1 MYPSQPQNKSLR
13 INNMKL
19 LAQKSSPTS
28 ADASPIASMEG
39 PKRIGLTLF
48 FLVFGV
54 FGFWSAFAPLDGAA
68 FAPGVVTVKSHKKVV
83 QHLEGGIVTDIL
95 ARDGDPVAAGQP
107 LLILDN
113 TQSKASLEIV
123 NSQFVA
129 LKMREA
135 RLVAERD
142 SLESVSYPPALA
154 LSNANAQREVAAQN
168 EIFAARKATN
178 EGRIGILE
186 QRIDQLQTQVVGME
200 AQRETKELLAQSF
213 AEELADTQSL
223 LDQGF
228 SEKNRLRQAER
239 SFASYSGEAAELIAN
254 VAATRVQIGEAEL
267 QILQQTS
274 EFQNEVVS
282 ELSEVQTGLKD
293 AGERLTALQ
302 DIVRRTTIVAPD
314 TGLVNGMQVHTIGG
328 VIGPGTPIAEIVPE
342 SDELIVEASVNPTDI
357 DRVSEGQEARIRFST
372 FGNRAPTIFG
382 TLMSLSADAIP
393 NEATGASFYLAR
405 VEVNQDS
412 IGELGDLALMPGMPA
427 EVYINTGAR
436 TLLQYLFKPFS
447 NAVSRSF
454 NED

>member
-1 MYPSQPQNKSLR
+1 
-13 INNMKL
+13 
-19 LAQKSSPTS
+19 
-28 ADASPIASMEG
+28 
-39 PKRIGLTLF
+39 
-48 FLVFGV
+48 
-54 FGFWSAFAPLDGAA
+54 
-68 FAPGVVTVKSHKKVV
+68 
-83 QHLEGGIVTDIL
+83 
-95 ARDGDPVAAGQP
+95 
-107 LLILDN
+107 
-113 TQSKASLEIV
+113 V

-154 LSNANAQREVAAQN
+154 LSSANAQQEVAAQN

-213 AEELADTQSL
+213 SEELADTQSL

-254 VAATRVQIGEAEL
+254 VAATRVQIGETEL

-293 AGERLTALQ
+293 AKERLTALQ
-302 DIVRRTTIVAPD
+302 DVVRRTTIVAPD

-328 VIGPGTPIAEIVPE
+328 VVGAGAPIAEIVPE
-342 SDELIVEASVNPTDI
+342 SDELIVEAKVNPIDI

-372 FGNRAPTIFG
+372 FGSRAPTIFG
-382 TLMSLSADAIP
+382 TLMNLSADTIP
-393 NEATGASFYLAR
+393 NETTGASYYLAR
-405 VEVNQDS
+405 VEVNSDS
-412 IGELGDLALMPGMPA
+412 IEELGDLALMPGMPA
-427 EVYINTGAR
+427 EIYINTGSR
-436 TLLQYLFKPFS
+436 TLIQYLLKPLS

>member
-1 MYPSQPQNKSLR
+1 
-13 INNMKL
+13 MKL

-95 ARDGDPVAAGQP
+95 ARDGDLVAVGQP

-154 LSNANAQREVAAQN
+154 LSNANAQQEVAAQN

-254 VAATRVQIGEAEL
+254 VAATRVQIGETEL

-274 EFQNEVVS
+274 EFQHEVVS

>member
-1 MYPSQPQNKSLR
+1 
-13 INNMKL
+13 MKIFS
-19 LAQKSSPTS
+19 QKSSPKNSDDSSFTNM
-28 ADASPIASMEG
+28 DG
-39 PKRIGLTLF
+39 PKRVGLTLF

-54 FGFWSAFAPLDGAA
+54 FGFWSALAPLDGAA
-68 FAPGVVTVKSHKKVV
+68 FAPGTVTVKSYKKVV
-83 QHLEGGIVTDIL
+83 QHLEGGIVADIL
-95 ARDGDPVAAGQP
+95 ARDGDLVAAGQP
-107 LLILDN
+107 LLILDD
-113 TQSKASLEIV
+113 TQPKASLEIV
-123 NSQFVA
+123 NSQYVA
-129 LKMREA
+129 LRMIES

-142 SLESVSYPPALA
+142 SLETVSYPSALA
-154 LSNANAQREVAAQN
+154 LSNASAQQEVAAQN

-186 QRIDQLQTQVVGME
+186 QRVDQLQTQVVGME

-254 VAATRVQIGEAEL
+254 VAATRVQIGETEL

-274 EFQNEVVS
+274 EFQHEVVS

>member
-1 MYPSQPQNKSLR
+1 
-13 INNMKL
+13 MKIFS
-19 LAQKSSPTS
+19 QKSSPKNSDDSSFTNM
-28 ADASPIASMEG
+28 DG
-39 PKRIGLTLF
+39 PKRVGLTLF

-54 FGFWSAFAPLDGAA
+54 FGFWSALAPLDGAA
-68 FAPGVVTVKSHKKVV
+68 FAPGTVTVKSYKKVV
-83 QHLEGGIVTDIL
+83 QHLEGGIVADIL
-95 ARDGDPVAAGQP
+95 ARDGDLVAAGQP
-107 LLILDN
+107 LLILDD
-113 TQSKASLEIV
+113 TQPKASLEIV
-123 NSQFVA
+123 NSQYVA
-129 LKMREA
+129 LRMIES

-142 SLESVSYPPALA
+142 SLETVSYPSALA
-154 LSNANAQREVAAQN
+154 LSNASAQQEVAAQN

-186 QRIDQLQTQVVGME
+186 QRVDQLQTQVVGME

-254 VAATRVQIGEAEL
+254 IAATRVQIGETEL

-293 AGERLTALQ
+293 AEERLTALQ
-302 DIVRRTTIVAPD
+302 DVVRRTTIVSPD

-328 VIGPGTPIAEIVPE
+328 IIGPGAPIAEIVPE
-342 SDELIVEASVNPTDI
+342 SDELIVEASVNPIDI

-372 FGNRAPTIFG
+372 FGSRAPTIFG
-382 TLMSLSADAIP
+382 TLINLSADAIP
-393 NEATGASFYLAR
+393 NEATGTSYYLAR
-405 VEVNQDS
+405 VEVNPDS
-412 IGELGDLALMPGMPA
+412 IEELGDLALMPGMPA
-427 EVYINTGAR
+427 EIYINTGSR
-436 TLLQYLFKPFS
+436 TLLQYLFKPLS
-447 NAVSRSF
+447 NSVSRSF

>member
-1 MYPSQPQNKSLR
+1 
-13 INNMKL
+13 MKI
-19 LAQKSSPTS
+19 LAPKSSYTS

-54 FGFWSAFAPLDGAA
+54 FGFWSAFAPLNGAA
-68 FAPGVVTVKSHKKVV
+68 FAPGVVTVKSYKKVV
-83 QHLEGGIVTDIL
+83 QHLEGGIVADIL
-95 ARDGDPVAAGQP
+95 ARDGDLVAAGQP

-113 TQSKASLEIV
+113 TQSKASLEIA

-135 RLVAERD
+135 RLLAERD
-142 SLESVSYPPALA
+142 GLETVSYPPALA
-154 LSNANAQREVAAQN
+154 LSNAYAQQEVAAQN
-168 EIFAARKATN
+168 EIFTARTATN

-254 VAATRVQIGEAEL
+254 VAATRVQIGETEL

-282 ELSEVQTGLKD
+282 ELSVVQTDLKD

-302 DIVRRTTIVAPD
+302 DIVRRTTIAAPD

-342 SDELIVEASVNPTDI
+342 SDELIVEASVNPVDI
-357 DRVSEGQEARIRFST
+357 DRVFEGQEARIRFST

-405 VEVNQDS
+405 VEVNPDS
-412 IGELGDLALMPGMPA
+412 IEELGDLELMPGMPA
-427 EVYINTGAR
+427 EIYINTGSR
-436 TLLQYLFKPFS
+436 TLIQYLFKPLS

>member
-1 MYPSQPQNKSLR
+1 
-13 INNMKL
+13 MKL
-19 LAQKSSPTS
+19 LAQKSSSTS

-68 FAPGVVTVKSHKKVV
+68 FAPGVVTVKSYKKVV

-95 ARDGDPVAAGQP
+95 ARDGDLVAAGQP

-154 LSNANAQREVAAQN
+154 LSSANAQQEVAAQN

-213 AEELADTQSL
+213 SEELADTQSL

-254 VAATRVQIGEAEL
+254 VAATRVQIGETEL

-293 AGERLTALQ
+293 AKERLTALQ
-302 DIVRRTTIVAPD
+302 DVVRRTTIVAPD

-328 VIGPGTPIAEIVPE
+328 VVGAGAPIAEIVPE
-342 SDELIVEASVNPTDI
+342 SDELIVEAKVNPIDI

-372 FGNRAPTIFG
+372 FGSRAPTIFG
-382 TLMSLSADAIP
+382 TLMNLSADTIP
-393 NEATGASFYLAR
+393 NETTGASYYLAR
-405 VEVNQDS
+405 VEVNSDS
-412 IGELGDLALMPGMPA
+412 IEELGDLALMPGMPA
-427 EVYINTGAR
+427 EIYINTGSR
-436 TLLQYLFKPFS
+436 TLIQYLLKPLS